1 MNRFGGYTPHGNT
14 CIGETLDQL
23 LNGNSSVQSI
33 PNISVAQR
41 NGKWFTSDNRRLW
54 VFRKAEEIGF
64 LKTIYVNETYYIRDD
79 KFTTVNGGTSIRVRG
94 GGPGGSRWRTWKPK
108 RPPTTTTNVSY
119 NSNIVYSPNRNTRS
133 SYQYSDH
140 NSNGNTDT
148 ETDSDIDI
156 DDTNPYI
163 AQNYNQSHIEYNVR
177 KNNEWNVDLPYR
189 LNSNVEATRPAPL
202 PWQFDW
208 NDETTCPAAPP
219 SRFNSNVETTRP
231 AAQPSRF
238 ISNVETTRPAAQ
250 PSRFIW
256 NVETT
261 RPAARDHSIDDIEY
275 NSHRRDHSYKDPDK
289 DTCCCII
296 L

>member
-1 MNRFGGYTPHGNT
+1 
-14 CIGETLDQL
+14 
-23 LNGNSSVQSI
+23 
-33 PNISVAQR
+33 
-41 NGKWFTSDNRRLW
+41 

-79 KFTTVNGGTSIRVRG
+79 KFTTVNGGTSIRIRG

-108 RPPTTTTNVSY
+108 RPPTTTTQVSY

-177 KNNEWNVDLPYR
+177 KNNEWNEDLPYR

-208 NDETTCPAAPP
+208 NDEITCPAAQP
-219 SRFNSNVETTRP
+219 SRFNSIVETTHP

-238 ISNVETTRPAAQ
+238 ISNVETTRPAA
-250 PSRFIW
+250 
-256 NVETT
+256 
-261 RPAARDHSIDDIEY
+261 RDHSIYDIEY